1 VPRAR
6 PLEIKEHSYSA
17 MQNVPRGAPFNE
29 RNQYF
34 LRSAY
39 RAVHDPAAPQAA
51 QAETTDRR
59 VRNTK
64 DVSVLRIGYISIEG
78 MLLGVRQA
86 SGGGGLL
93 DCKEMN
99 VAHLIVARPRI
110 KP

>member
-1 VPRAR
+1 MPRAR
-6 PLEIKEHSYSA
+6 PLEIKEHSYSVDA
-17 MQNVPRGAPFNE
+17 ERAKRAPFNE

-64 DVSVLRIGYISIEG
+64 DVSVLRIDYISIEG

-86 SGGGGLL
+86 SCGGGLL

-99 VAHLIVARPRI
+99 AAHLIVARPRI